1 MRKTINPN
9 TPDFVDKSHRIGI
22 DNYIGENPDNIE
34 LIEQTIL
41 NNRVVLLDA
50 PTSSG
55 KSFAVT
61 GLFNKWITSQ
71 GKRCYYLLPK
81 LIQQQQFSKTYLKD
95 IPVINAS
102 ATEEEKEV
110 AKQLGANIT
119 WQGFLMN
126 KYDDGLTEDD
136 VVIVDEAHLL
146 INNQSFINDTKQ
158 LVWKLQRA
166 KYRIVLMSGTPNFLA
181 LQDLFNCD
189 VLSFHFKNP
198 PPRMIKPLIIKG
210 TLVYNV
216 IHYLRSLD
224 FTGHGLHILRVND
237 KEKHEELA
245 QWAVDNLELAK
256 HEIQI
261 INKDIADPRWIS
273 DDYKYLIENEAILS
287 DKKLLITTI
296 FADEGIN
303 VNNIN
308 IKSIGIFYDPRLIQ
322 SSQRCRDSVIQFCSR
337 FRNLHKIAHYDQ
349 FAIKL
354 FLPAIPKERKS
365 QDFKK
370 VFSVQEKSAKYLIH
384 QLAET
389 RKNHNAQM
397 VMQSFP
403 HLFDGTDPQA
413 NLVIE
418 VGNSFFK
425 INRQG
430 IYFNTKNQIDLFKSN
445 SQFLKELSAYFTIKR
460 KSNFNSIPKRS
471 DIKSLQKTRLNRLT
485 VRIKEI
491 KPLKDSP
498 NNVISAI
505 AFQSFSE
512 DLKQMSDGLN
522 PTLPITIN
530 SMDNYSPTL
539 IKSLE
544 EDALRLLFLRK
555 INFPVSE
562 FAGLLLRKR
571 ELHEKMRFLRFMLSR
586 EAGIVNS
593 MNNLYFVSFYESID
607 NIVSEIR
614 KQYVGQGFQ
623 VKNDVRTWISSKMAY
638 YLKTKR
644 ITANMIIDELFIT
657 EENRK
662 MVNGKK
668 ITYVSFI
675 RERDITDVVFDFL
688 FFNEQYYPTKK
699 EIKPLTEDYIKKQ
712 QEFNNQQG
720 KNRNQQK
727 EQKSNDADSKMGKV
741 RVELDKSKEQILK
754 MLKSDKEFNLK
765 AKQIAAEMVNAFSQS
780 VDSLVGILSKL
791 DELQDKK
798 NAA

>member
-1 MRKTINPN
+1 MKKTINPN
-9 TPDFVDKSHRIGI
+9 IPDYVDSSYRIGI
-22 DNYIGENPDNIE
+22 DHYIGENPDNIG

-41 NNRVVLLDA
+41 SNRAVLLDA

-55 KSFAVT
+55 KSFVVA
-61 GLFNKWITSQ
+61 GLFKKWITSE

-102 ATEEEKEV
+102 AKEKEKDI

-126 KYDDGLTEDD
+126 KYDEGLTEDD

-146 INNQSFINDTKQ
+146 INNQSFINETKQ
-158 LVWKLQRA
+158 LVWKLQHA
-166 KYRIVLMSGTPNFLA
+166 KYRIVLMSGTANFLA
-181 LQDLFNCD
+181 LQDLFNCEI
-189 VLSFHFKNP
+189 LSFHFNNP
-198 PPRMIKPLIIKG
+198 SQRRIKPYIIKG
-210 TLVYNV
+210 SLVNNV
-216 IHYLRSLD
+216 IQYLRSLD
-224 FTGHGLHILRVND
+224 FDEKGLHILRVND

-245 QWAVDNLELAK
+245 QWAVENLSLAK
-256 HEIQI
+256 TEIQI

-273 DDYKYLIENEAILS
+273 DDYNYLIENEAIHP

-303 VNNIN
+303 VNNSN
-308 IKSIGIFYDPRLIQ
+308 IKSIGIFYDPRLTH

-337 FRNLHKIAHYDQ
+337 FRNLHKIDNYDQ

-354 FLPAIPKERKS
+354 FLPEMPTDRKS
-365 QDFKK
+365 QDFNK
-370 VFSVQEKSAKYLIH
+370 VFSVQEKSANYLIH

-389 RKNHNAQM
+389 RKNHNTQM

-418 VGNSFFK
+418 VGKSFFK

-445 SQFLKELSAYFTIKR
+445 SQFLTELSAYFTIKR
-460 KSNFNSIPKRS
+460 KSNFISIPKRS
-471 DIKSLQKTRLNRLT
+471 DIKSLQKTRQNRLT
-485 VRIKEI
+485 ARIKEI

-498 NNVISAI
+498 NDVLSALSI
-505 AFQSFSE
+505 QSLSE
-512 DLKQMSDGLN
+512 EVKQIGFGLQ
-522 PTLPITIN
+522 PTKPLSECSIEG
-530 SMDNYSPTL
+530 YSPTL

-544 EDALRLLFLRK
+544 EEAVRLLFLKK
-555 INFPVSE
+555 INFPVAE

-571 ELHEKMRFLRFMLSR
+571 ELHKRMLFLRFMLSR
-586 EAGIVNS
+586 ETGIIKS
-593 MNNLYFVSFYESID
+593 MNNLYFVSFYENII
-607 NIVSEIR
+607 NIVNDIN
-614 KQYVGQGFQ
+614 KQYVGQGYLEKNE
-623 VKNDVRTWISSKMAY
+623 VKGWISGKMAY

-644 ITANMIIDELFIT
+644 ITVNMIIDELFVT

-662 MVNGKK
+662 MVAGKK
-668 ITYVSFI
+668 ISFISFI
-675 RERDITDVVFDFL
+675 RERTITDIVCDFL
-688 FFNEQYYPTKK
+688 FYNEQYYPTKK
-699 EIKPLTEDYIKKQ
+699 EIKNMADDYIKKQ
-712 QEFNNQQG
+712 QEFNTEQG
-720 KNRNQQK
+720 KTRNRKK
-727 EQKSNDADSKMGKV
+727 EQKTNATDSTIGQA
-741 RVELDKSKEQILK
+741 RVELEKSKEQLFKSLK
-754 MLKSDKEFNLK
+754 ADKEFNQK
-765 AKQIAAEMVNAFSQS
+765 AKQIATDMVNTFSQS
-780 VDSLVGILSKL
+780 IDNLDGIVKKL
-791 DELQDKK
+791 DELQDLK